1 MSADIFAILY
11 ALKVEEEG
19 GKKDVL
25 YDSNVNTNGAITRES
40 IAHLIYLGNVVD
52 R

>member
-1 MSADIFAILY
+1 MSADICDTLCS
-11 ALKVEEEG
+11 KGGGGG

-25 YDSNVNTNGAITRES
+25 YDSNVNTNGAITQES